1 MISSK
6 PGKQRA
12 RFYQAPLHAKRK
24 QIAGHLSKEL
34 RAKYKKRSFPIRKGD
49 EVKIVRGDFKGKSGK
64 VTKIDCGKMIAY
76 VEGISRKKVSGTEKQ
91 IPLRASNMIIINLIL
106 DDKKRIAAL
115 KRGKEK
121 AKGEQSGQ

>member
-1 MISSK
+1 MSSK

-24 QIAGHLSKEL
+24 QIVGHLSKEL
-34 RAKYKKRSFPIRKGD
+34 RTKYKKRSFHIRKGD

-64 VTKIDCGKMIAY
+64 VTKIDCKKMVIY
-76 VEGISRKKVSGTEKQ
+76 VEGIARKKTSGTEKQ
-91 IPLRASNMIIINLIL
+91 IPLRASNAIILTL
-106 DDKKRIAAL
+106 FLEDKKRIAAL

-121 AKGEQSGQ
+121 ESKGE